1 MVNESIENI
10 YAAITAKFDE
20 KDNLIAE
27 LQERVDSLE
36 QEIYS
41 QDREI
46 ASLRARLIQATA
58 TADHWRS

>member
-10 YAAITAKFDE
+10 YEAISAKFDE

-27 LQERVDSLE
+27 LRERVDSLE

-46 ASLRARLIQATA
+46 NSLRMSLFQNELQTP
-58 TADHWRS
+58 WRP

>member
-10 YAAITAKFDE
+10 YEAISAKIDE

-27 LQERVDSLE
+27 LRERVDSLE

-46 ASLRARLIQATA
+46 NSLRMRFLQEQLQTP
-58 TADHWRS
+58 WRP

>member
-10 YAAITAKFDE
+10 YAAISAKIDE

-27 LQERVDSLE
+27 LRERVDSLE

-46 ASLRARLIQATA
+46 NSLRMRLLQEQLRTP
-58 TADHWRS
+58 WRP

>member
-1 MVNESIENI
+1 VNESIENI
-10 YAAITAKFDE
+10 YAAISAKIDE

-27 LQERVDSLE
+27 LRERVDSLE

-46 ASLRARLIQATA
+46 NSLRMRLLQEQLRTP
-58 TADHWRS
+58 WRP